1 MPAMQCNGSD
11 YNNAGSHCGHL
22 RWCGARSSSSRRSC
36 STLSSAEAAAAEL
49 STDTTTGFSCAA
61 SEARSR
67 GAAPA
72 GVLVREYNDNLY
84 HTSPSLTFR
93 DYLRYLQSQ
102 LPEWK
107 PQDRHLHHPPYHAVS
122 RPSYDRVPT

>member
-1 MPAMQCNGSD
+1 MPAMQCNVSD
-11 YNNAGSHCGHL
+11 NDAGSHGSHL
-22 RWCGARSSSSRRSC
+22 RWAGARSSCTRRSC

-72 GVLVREYNDNLY
+72 GVLVSEYNDNLY
-84 HTSPSLTFR
+84 HTSHSLTSR
-93 DYLRYLQSQ
+93 DYLGSLLQTQ

-107 PQDRHLHHPPYHAVS
+107 PQDLHLHPPPYHAVS
-122 RPSYDRVPT
+122 RPSYDPDPT